1 VEQHPA
7 GILGLVLAVL
17 YDIHGNLPALEAVLD
32 DARGANVDRFVLGGD
47 YTAFGAWPIETL
59 ARLDELEP
67 ATWIRGNWDR
77 WLDGDAAP
85 DMPDD
90 PTVQGAA
97 EHARSALD
105 GAVLARL
112 GALPATATIDDILFC
127 HASPGSDTAGF
138 AADEDDPGS
147 DARLVD
153 SVTEELV
160 VCGHTHVQ
168 FDRHA
173 DGLRLIN
180 PGSVGLPLDGD
191 PRAAYALIASPDDI
205 ELRRVA
211 YDEASAADA
220 LRQIGDDWAEA
231 VAARLLAAGA
241 AG

>member
-1 VEQHPA
+1 M
-7 GILGLVLAVL
+7 LAVL

-32 DARGANVDRFVLGGD
+32 DAREAHVDRFVLGGD

-77 WLDGDAAP
+77 WLSEDPAS
-85 DMPDD
+85 DMPGD
-90 PTVQGAA
+90 PTVHGAA
-97 EHARSALD
+97 DHARSALD
-105 GAVLARL
+105 GGVIARL
-112 GALPATATIDDILFC
+112 GALPATVTIDDILFC

-138 AADEDDPGS
+138 ADDEGDPEG
-147 DARLVD
+147 DTRLVEG
-153 SVTEELV
+153 VTQELV

-173 DGLRLIN
+173 DGLRVVN

-191 PRAAYALIASPDDI
+191 PRAAYALISSPDDI

-220 LRQIGDDWAEA
+220 LRQIGETWAEV
-231 VAARLLAAGA
+231 VAGRLLGAGSSAA
-241 AG
+241 

>member
-1 VEQHPA
+1 
-7 GILGLVLAVL
+7 VLAVL

-32 DARGANVDRFVLGGD
+32 DARGAHVDGFVLGGD

-77 WLDGDAAP
+77 WLSTEAA
-85 DMPDD
+85 DMPAD

-97 EHARSALD
+97 DHARSALD

-112 GALPATATIDDILFC
+112 GALPAKFTFDDILFC
-127 HASPGSDTAGF
+127 HASPGSDVEGFSAGE
-138 AADEDDPGS
+138 EDLEA
-147 DARLVD
+147 DARLMD
-153 SVTEELV
+153 GVTEELV

-168 FDRHA
+168 YDRHA
-173 DGLRLIN
+173 DGLRLVN

-191 PRAAYALIASPDDI
+191 ARAAYALIASPDDI

-211 YDEASAADA
+211 YDEQSAADG
-220 LRQIGDDWAEA
+220 LRQIGDLWADA
-231 VAARLLAAGA
+231 VAARLLAAGSA
-241 AG
+241 DG